1 MDNKVN
7 EVLDKMKDIK
17 YGWVDKY
24 NVIHTHSKLQYFL
37 DNYLYMSVEDTLKYK
52 VGTCFEKA
60 NLSKYYLKE
69 MGIDS
74 KVYMIDYDNS
84 SKFAK
89 HTICVVEDNG
99 LFYWVESSWVI
110 NTTNK
115 FNSLEELFDMVI
127 KKYPK
132 MYKIEGLDRSL
143 IHIYEVKD
151 IPYKISFLEYYN
163 LVKQINANS

>member
-1 MDNKVN
+1 MDNIIT
-7 EVLDKMKDIK
+7 EVLDKMKNIK

-37 DNYLYMSVEDTLKYK
+37 DNYLYMSIEDTLKYK

-60 NLSKYYLKE
+60 NLCKYYLEKY
-69 MGIDS
+69 GIDS
-74 KVYMIDYDNS
+74 KVYMIDYDTNE
-84 SKFAK
+84 KFAK

-99 LFYWVESSWVI
+99 IFYWVESSWVI
-110 NTTNK
+110 NGRSK
-115 FNSLEELFDMVI
+115 FSSLDELFDEAI

-151 IPYKISFLEYYN
+151 IPYKSTFLEYYN
-163 LVKQINANS
+163 LVKQINTNS

>member
-1 MDNKVN
+1 MDNIIT
-7 EVLDKMKDIK
+7 EVLDKMKNIK

-37 DNYLYMSVEDTLKYK
+37 DNYLYMSIEDTLKYK

-60 NLSKYYLKE
+60 NLCKYYLEKH
-69 MGIDS
+69 GIDS
-74 KVYMIDYDNS
+74 KVYMIDYDTNE
-84 SKFAK
+84 KFAK

-99 LFYWVESSWVI
+99 IFYWVESSWVI
-110 NTTNK
+110 NGRSK
-115 FNSLEELFDMVI
+115 FSSLDELFDEAI

-151 IPYKISFLEYYN
+151 IPYKSTFLEYYN
-163 LVKQINANS
+163 LVKQINTNS